1 MNNSHLRNLSSP
13 ERARWLRAE
22 LLPWLEETPR
32 LGEDVLEIGPGP
44 GLTTDLL
51 RVNAALVTALESDPA
66 LAKALATRLAGTNV
80 TVLEGDAV
88 RSELPTDRFSAVC
101 CFSMFHHVPTVE
113 LQDQIFMEI
122 DRVLRQGG
130 WLFGED
136 PLDSAFARLHHSG
149 DTFVPLDPDTLEW
162 RLHAAGLRNVDIR
175 AGFHR
180 IKFSATK
187 T

>member
-1 MNNSHLRNLSSP
+1 MNNAHLRNLSSP

-32 LGEDVLEIGPGP
+32 LGDDVLEIGPGP

-51 RVNAALVTALESDPA
+51 RVNASSVTALESDPV
-66 LAKALATRLAGTNV
+66 LAKRLTTRLAGTNV

-113 LQDQIFMEI
+113 LQDRIFTEI
-122 DRVLRQGG
+122 NRVLGQGG

-136 PLDSAFARLHHSG
+136 PLDSAVARLHHSG

-162 RLHAAGLRNVDIR
+162 RLEAAGLRNVDIR
-175 AGFHR
+175 AGSHR
-180 IKFSATK
+180 IKFSPTK